1 MSSDTW
7 SFETRQIHAGQSA
20 DAATH
25 ARALPIYQTTSYTFD
40 DTNHA
45 ADLFALKQ
53 FGNIYTRIMNP
64 TQAVVEERINSL
76 EGGVGALLVASGQAA
91 ETFAVLN
98 LAQAGDHIVSSAS
111 LYGGTYNLFHYT
123 LPKFGIEV
131 TFVNDPDDLDE
142 WRRAVRP
149 NTKAFYG
156 ETVPNPRNDI
166 LDLEPIAAIA
176 HENGVPFIVDNT
188 VATPYLLR
196 PFEFGVDIVVHSAT
210 KYLGGHGTSIG
221 GVIVDSGNFDFA
233 ADPEKFPGFNQP
245 DPSYHG
251 VTFARDLGVGSA
263 LGANLA
269 YILKAR
275 VQLLRDIGA
284 SIAPFNAFQLSI
296 GIETLSL
303 RMERHVQNAQRV
315 ADWLE
320 AREEVTS
327 VNYAGLASSKYHER
341 AQKYLPKGTGAVVA
355 FEIEGG
361 LEAGKRFVE
370 ALELH
375 SHVANIGDVRSLV
388 IHPASTTH
396 SQLTVD
402 EQSLS
407 GVTPGLVRLAVGL
420 EGIEDILA
428 DLEAGFRASKGA

>member
-7 SFETRQIHAGQSA
+7 SFETRQIHAGQTA

-40 DTNHA
+40 DTQHA
-45 ADLFALKQ
+45 SDLFALKQ

-64 TQAVVEERINSL
+64 TQAVVEDRIASL

-91 ETFAVLN
+91 ETFAILN

-156 ETVPNPRNDI
+156 ETVPNPRNDV

-233 ADPEKFPGFNQP
+233 QDPEKFPGFNQP
-245 DPSYHG
+245 DESYHG
-251 VTFARDLGVGSA
+251 VTYARDLGVGSA

-284 SIAPFNAFQLSI
+284 SISPFNAFQLSI

-303 RMERHVQNAQRV
+303 RVERHVQNAV
-315 ADWLE
+315 AVANWLE
-320 AREEVTS
+320 ARDEVKS
-327 VNYAGLASSKYHER
+327 VNYAGLASSKYYAR
-341 AQKYLPKGTGAVVA
+341 GQKYLPKGTGAVVA

-361 LEAGKRFVE
+361 LEAGKKFVE

-396 SQLTVD
+396 SQLSVD
-402 EQSLS
+402 EQALS

-420 EGIEDILA
+420 EGLDDILA
-428 DLEAGFRASKGA
+428 DLDAGFRASKGA

>member
-7 SFETRQIHAGQSA
+7 SFETRQIHAGQTA

-40 DTNHA
+40 DTQHA
-45 ADLFALKQ
+45 SELFALKQ

-64 TQAVVEERINSL
+64 TQAVVEDRIASL

-91 ETFAVLN
+91 ETFAILN

-221 GVIVDSGNFDFA
+221 GVIVDSGNFDFG
-233 ADPEKFPGFNQP
+233 ADPAKFPGFNEP
-245 DPSYHG
+245 DASYHG
-251 VTFARDLGVGSA
+251 VTYARDLGVGSP

-284 SIAPFNAFQLSI
+284 SISPFNAFQLSI

-303 RMERHVQNAQRV
+303 RVERHVQNAV
-315 ADWLE
+315 AVANWLE
-320 AREEVTS
+320 ARDEVKS
-327 VNYAGLASSKYHER
+327 VNYAGLESSKYFAR
-341 AQKYLPKGTGAVVA
+341 GQKYLPKGTGAVVA

-402 EQSLS
+402 EQALS

-428 DLEAGFRASKGA
+428 DLDAGFRASKGA